1 MGCEMATSTDGGTT
15 TSFSNTPQAGDD
27 LFTGL
32 NEDSSSSSIAV
43 IFNVMAND
51 LGGNAKTLWSI
62 DNAQSAGGAAPV
74 DLLTVDSA
82 RTEALSNDTSLWG
95 AKIWITADGKVA
107 YDASTMAAAFKA
119 QLQSLAAGE
128 IAYDKFTYAIRLGN
142 GTLSWATAQIQYV
155 GVNDATTVSAH
166 TDAAVTE
173 DLAPVAGK
181 LVDTGTIT
189 FKDVDNTDTHT
200 VAVVNVTNT
209 LGGALTAKVTDDS
222 TGDGTGAVT
231 TDSSLH
237 TPATPSLAE
246 GKTAPEP
253 FPATIDEKKGGPI
266 AQSVTVP
273 VPGVNDPPEAKPAA
287 ASPTKEAPAI
297 TVTADFTDPDLIDT

>member
-222 TGDGTGAVT
+222 TGDGTGTVT
-231 TDSSLH
+231 WDYKVDNA
-237 TPATPSLAE
+237 ATQYLGA
-246 GKTAPEP
+246 GKTATQT
-253 FPATIDEKKGGPI
+253 FQATIDHSHV
-266 AQSVTVP
+266 ASVNKTITAIVTC
-273 VPGVNDPPEAKPAA
+273 VKDT
-287 ASPTKEAPAI
+287 PTRA
-297 TVTADFTDPDLIDT
+297 VV